1 MSAKAK
7 KEDAMFYHSV
17 KDAGKF
23 TYNERKIPRMSL
35 ESLSEGKSGGQ
46 VRTNED
52 PSRIGMRHPE
62 RVEELL
68 FITEMV
74 GLGAGWD

>member
-1 MSAKAK
+1 
-7 KEDAMFYHSV
+7 MFYHSV

-62 RVEELL
+62 RVE
-68 FITEMV
+68 
-74 GLGAGWD
+74 GQ